1 MMRLPVLFSVLLLAC
16 VIAHANEPD
25 RKQQAEIR
33 LDRYE
38 IYPTSITEPTPAGLV
53 DENPPFLHFQKTYAD
68 ARLHRREK
76 LDTLFYF
83 RMARNADMKSPVF
96 ESGARRWS
104 FYCPYKA
111 LEEGT
116 WYWQCGVASKTAS
129 ESIQWSAVISFTITG
144 KEILRNVPRYE
155 VLEAGLLKNGHPR
168 VQCRA
173 ADIGRLM
180 PDDPKLAQELLATAE
195 TALKQKLPST
205 FMDFKQWDDPQA
217 RKSGTTKAQKASY
230 VIGGFERNKVMPV
243 VRGFLLTG
251 DKRFLHEALAA
262 SEVLVKGY
270 QELKANDLAE
280 GFVVDI
286 YGNLV
291 NTLYD
296 SLYNDLDPRRR
307 AELQAAV
314 ATEGRESFETLLDD
328 YEHIPYNEH
337 RWQSFIRSA
346 VLKTMALVGDEPQA
360 SEWMRYLYDLWNFK
374 VPGAG
379 RNDGGWFTGTGY
391 FTASCE
397 TLFLVPYL
405 FSQYTGADFFD
416 HPWYKNVGRYVC
428 YSSPRGH
435 PSEGFGDKAG
445 DYYAPVMGLVRN
457 LRYIHPENPW
467 NHRYYLTQ
475 REANARGER
484 DSAFLMDNTKW
495 YELQLRKQHPGVN
508 DKYSDPIKITQQ
520 AAFFPDTGYVA
531 MFTDVD
537 NLDANAMI
545 NFRSCPFGQNGHAHA
560 AQNAFN
566 MSWQGQKLFYRTGYY
581 TSSNDPSSVP
591 NYKHSR
597 ASNTI
602 LADGIGMSMAHS
614 GYGWVPRFLNSQSIA
629 YCLGD
634 ASNAYT
640 GQYGP
645 YGEMLESRKVA
656 VSPENG
662 YGNPGVTRFR
672 RHLVFLRPY
681 TLLVYDELA
690 AKKPVTW
697 TFRLNAPDT
706 IAKVDETSAAVR
718 AANATATAKTYTRT
732 GTRTQVTDQFW
743 GGPMVDFQRKLATTK
758 NQWHANIDTQ
768 TKTAKERFLTVI
780 QIRPGETDP
789 AKPLKIAE
797 SQAGGLLTLVL
808 GPWKIRAEMDASKPS
823 LLTATDDQTAAI
835 VTGSAAESIQFGG
848 KTYRA
853 EPQGAT
859 VLVENS
865 GVERTVQQAVDRL
878 PDAVLFSNRP

>member
-1 MMRLPVLFSVLLLAC
+1 MMRLPALFNALLLAC

-83 RMARNADMKSPVF
+83 RLARNADMKSPVF
-96 ESGARRWS
+96 ESGPRRWS

-205 FMDFKQWDDPQA
+205 FMDFKQWDDPKV

-251 DKRFLHEALAA
+251 DKRFLREALAA

-484 DSAFLMDNTKW
+484 YSAFLMDNTKW
-495 YELQLRKQHPGVN
+495 YELQLRKQHPGVS
-508 DKYSDPIKITQQ
+508 DKYSDPIKIIQQ

-560 AQNAFN
+560 AQNAT
-566 MSWQGQKLFYRTGYY
+566 SAPARSGRTGTPMPRRMHSTCHGRGRSSFTGRDITRRRTIRRPSLT
-581 TSSNDPSSVP
+581 TSTAAPRIRSWPTASACRWRIAATAGCPASSTARVSPTAWATPRTPTPGSTVP
-591 NYKHSR
+591 TARCSR
-597 ASNTI
+597 AARSP
-602 LADGIGMSMAHS
+602 SR
-614 GYGWVPRFLNSQSIA
+614 PR
-629 YCLGD
+629 
-634 ASNAYT
+634 
-640 GQYGP
+640 
-645 YGEMLESRKVA
+645 
-656 VSPENG
+656 
-662 YGNPGVTRFR
+662 
-672 RHLVFLRPY
+672 
-681 TLLVYDELA
+681 
-690 AKKPVTW
+690 
-697 TFRLNAPDT
+697 
-706 IAKVDETSAAVR
+706 
-718 AANATATAKTYTRT
+718 TATA
-732 GTRTQVTDQFW
+732 
-743 GGPMVDFQRKLATTK
+743 
-758 NQWHANIDTQ
+758 
-768 TKTAKERFLTVI
+768 
-780 QIRPGETDP
+780 
-789 AKPLKIAE
+789 
-797 SQAGGLLTLVL
+797 
-808 GPWKIRAEMDASKPS
+808 IRA
-823 LLTATDDQTAAI
+823 LH
-835 VTGSAAESIQFGG
+835 GF
-848 KTYRA
+848 
-853 EPQGAT
+853 GAT
-859 VLVENS
+859 WFSFVLTRCWCTTSWQRRSRSLGHSASTRRTPSPKLTRRARPCGRPTPRRRPKPIPEPEPGLRSPTSS
-865 GVERTVQQAVDRL
+865 GAARWL
-878 PDAVLFSNRP
+878 ISNGSW